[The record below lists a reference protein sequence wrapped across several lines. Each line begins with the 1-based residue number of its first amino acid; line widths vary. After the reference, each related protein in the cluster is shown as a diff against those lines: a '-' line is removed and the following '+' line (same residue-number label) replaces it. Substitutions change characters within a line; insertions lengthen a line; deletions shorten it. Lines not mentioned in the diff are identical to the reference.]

1 MGGKGGRAS
10 APDYTPIA
18 QANREAAEIS
28 AQIAREQLAW
38 AREQYAMDRQL
49 VDRVIGVM
57 LPALESE
64 AAAGEAE
71 RARYRQVFQPVEDML
86 IAEARDYATPGRME
100 LEASRAQADV
110 AQAFEAQRRAALA
123 NLESY
128 GIDPS
133 TVRAGALDRMSRTAQ
148 AAALAGAANNARLQT
163 EATGRALRGEAIN
176 IGRGYP
182 GAIAQAYQTAQNA
195 GQGAVG
201 AGLAATASGANTMG
215 TGVQWQGLSNQAL
228 ANWGN
233 QVASMNSAAMQANA
247 MRRSGSGIGSI
258 LGGIAGLALSPLPAG
273 GWANTIG
280 GSIFNALRGG

>member
-10 APDYTPIA
+10 APDYTPVA
-18 QANREAAEIS
+18 QANREAAQIS
-28 AQIAREQLAW
+28 AEVAREQLAW

-49 VDRVIGVM
+49 VDRVINVLM
-57 LPALESE
+57 PTLEAES
-64 AAAGEAE
+64 AAGVAE
-71 RARYRQVFQPVEDML
+71 RERYNRVFQPIEDQL
-86 IAEARDYATPGRME
+86 IAESRDFATPGRMD
-100 LEASRAQADV
+100 LEAGRAQADV
-110 AQAFEAQRRAALA
+110 AQAFDAQRRAALA
-123 NLESY
+123 NLESF

-133 TVRAGALDRMSRTAQ
+133 TARAGALDRAARTAQ
-148 AAALAGAANNARLQT
+148 AAASAGAANNARLQT

-228 ANWGN
+228 GNWGN
-233 QVASMNSAAMQANA
+233 QVASMNNAAIQANA
-247 MRRSGSGIGSI
+247 MRRGGSGIGSI
-258 LGGIAGLALSPLPAG
+258 LGGVAGLALSPLPAG

-280 GSIFNALRGG
+280 GSIFNALRGP

>member
-1 MGGKGGRAS
+1 MGGKGGKAS
-10 APDYTPIA
+10 APDYTPVA
-18 QANREAAEIS
+18 QANKEAAEIS

-38 AREQYAMDRQL
+38 AREQYDRDRQL

-71 RARYRQVFQPVEDML
+71 RARYRQVFQPVEDTL
-86 IAEARDYATPGRME
+86 IAEARDYATPGRMA

-133 TVRAGALDRMSRTAQ
+133 TARAGALDRVARTAQ

-228 ANWGN
+228 GNWGN
-233 QVASMNSAAMQANA
+233 QVASMNNAAMQANA
-247 MRRSGSGIGSI
+247 MRRSSSGIGSI
-258 LGGIAGLALSPLPAG
+258 LGGIAGLALSPMPQG
-273 GWANTIG
+273 GWSNTIG
-280 GSIFNALRGG
+280 GSLFNAFRGG

>member
-1 MGGKGGRAS
+1 MGGKGGKAS
-10 APDYTPIA
+10 APDYTPVA
-18 QANREAAEIS
+18 QANKEAAQIS

-49 VDRVIGVM
+49 VDRVINVM
-57 LPALESE
+57 LPALQSE

-71 RARYRQVFQPVEDML
+71 RARYRQVFQPVEDTL

-133 TVRAGALDRMSRTAQ
+133 TVRAGALDRMARTAQ

-233 QVASMNSAAMQANA
+233 QVANMNSAAMQANA
-247 MRRSGSGIGSI
+247 MRRGSGIGSI
-258 LGGIAGLALSPLPAG
+258 LGGIAGLALAPLPVG
-273 GWANTIG
+273 GWSNTIG
-280 GSIFNALRGG
+280 GSIYNALRGP